1 MLLKKICLYK
11 KVFLTKKPKIMNYKQ
26 CEYAWFVDPSWSLIY
41 RYNTSIMVVG
51 SSSRLSNKSIFS
63 INVLTLTLRD
73 KVSTKTF
80 EFASLNCRL
89 NANRTPMKQSQTSTS
104 NSRLGGSSIYNE
116 FITCFRE
123 SWIYEILS
131 FYIKVENRL

>member
-26 CEYAWFVDPSWSLIY
+26 CEYAWFVDPSGSLIY

-116 FITCFRE
+116 FITCFHE
-123 SWIYEILS
+123 S
-131 FYIKVENRL
+131 